1 MQSFSLSATDRAIG
15 AGTGS
20 KAHRRF
26 LDFVVDGQPLYPATH
41 NYDLITPL
49 CIGWPLAAAEGFGE
63 RLLGSVPGDAP
74 GGRVAVFV
82 CAECGD
88 LGCGA
93 LTVEVRR
100 SGDTV
105 QWLSWGYENGYDGTV
120 HPAEIDGRGEMTFD
134 VESCRQVLVRGLDFL
149 RRSRTSVPDTQ
160 P

>member
-1 MQSFSLSATDRAIG
+1 MQSFSLSETDRAIV
-15 AGTGS
+15 AGTET
-20 KAHRRF
+20 KTHRKF
-26 LDFVVDGQPLYPATH
+26 LDLVVDGQPLYPATH

-49 CIGWPLAAAEGFGE
+49 CIEWPLAAAEAFVD

-74 GGRVAVFV
+74 GGRVAVYV

-88 LGCGA
+88 LNCGA

-120 HPAEIDGRGEMTFD
+120 HPAELDGRVEMTFD
-134 VESCRQVLVRGLDFL
+134 VESYRQVLVRGLDTL
-149 RRSRTSVPDTQ
+149 RRGRTSVPDTQ